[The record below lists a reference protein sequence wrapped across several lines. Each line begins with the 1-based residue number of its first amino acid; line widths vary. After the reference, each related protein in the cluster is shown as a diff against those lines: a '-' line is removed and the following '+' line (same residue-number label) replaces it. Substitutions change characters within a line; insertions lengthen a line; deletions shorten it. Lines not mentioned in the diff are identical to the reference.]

1 MTIGR
6 LLVLVAAIGLSGCVR
21 HERYRY
27 VQPQD
32 DCFSPDKDPFPDG
45 SPRLFA
51 SLDCRDVGYQ
61 VGFVEFDQQGK
72 LVEPLQQKKALAL
85 ITAAKK
91 RLASKK
97 VITLVY
103 VHGWKNNANEARPGG
118 KDQDVERFR
127 KALRGLSLR
136 ARAASPDDPVPI
148 VGVYVAWKGKS
159 LMGPGWFTWL
169 SYWDRRNTANRIG
182 TDPLTALLNEAIE
195 TTVPDQDHDPSR
207 VMLVGHSFGARVLEH
222 AIENGVKLYEPEKV
236 RRAATP
242 VRPRVDLVLYV
253 NAATDARLSLHRLQ
267 DLQTDPITVRHPD
280 YDPAKCT
287 DKNPH
292 DPICRS
298 YPLLVAI
305 SSRGDAATK
314 FVQPVANTIN
324 MDAGIPITLP
334 TGTFADKVPSTR
346 GIKRGA
352 PGHMRFMQSHAITEI
367 ACPVSPKDA
376 PRCTDDDPAC
386 AFAFRTAGECDAC
399 FKASRRPSE
408 PVKPFNDTAFWIMDV
423 DDRVIKDHGDIWN
436 LSTLNMLGQLMAPR
450 GFFEPT
456 VPQMRILREAR

>member
-1 MTIGR
+1 MTASR
-6 LLVLVAAIGLSGCVR
+6 CLVVLLAIAGLSGCVR

-27 VQPQD
+27 VQPQH
-32 DCFSPDKDPFPDG
+32 DCFDPDQDPFPDG
-45 SPRLFA
+45 TPRLFP
-51 SLDCRDVGYQ
+51 SLDCRDAGYQ
-61 VGFVEFDQQGK
+61 VGFVEFDQQGQ
-72 LVEPLQQKKALAL
+72 LIEPLQQQKALAL

-91 RLASKK
+91 RLASRK

-103 VHGWKNNANEARPGG
+103 VHGWKNNANEARPGA

-127 KALRGLSLR
+127 KALRALALR
-136 ARAASPDDPVPI
+136 AKAASDEPVPI
-148 VGVYVAWKGKS
+148 VGLYVAWKGKS

-182 TDPLTALLNEAIE
+182 TAPLTALLNQAIE
-195 TTVPDQDHDPSR
+195 TTVPDQDQDPSR
-207 VMLVGHSFGARVLEH
+207 VMLVGHSFGARVLER
-222 AIENGVKLYEPEKV
+222 AIEHGVTLYDPE
-236 RRAATP
+236 RMLRAATP

-253 NAATDARLSLHRLQ
+253 NAATDARLSLRRLQ
-267 DLQTDPITVRHPD
+267 GLLKDQLTVRHPD

-287 DKNPH
+287 GATPH
-292 DPICRS
+292 EPICRS

-324 MDAGIPITLP
+324 MDAGIAITLP
-334 TGTFADKVPSTR
+334 TGDYADKVPSAR
-346 GIKRGA
+346 GIRRGA
-352 PGHMRFMQSHAITEI
+352 PGHMRFLQSHTITEI
-367 ACPVSPKDA
+367 ACPLSPLDA

-386 AFAFRTAGECDAC
+386 SFAFRTAGECDAC
-399 FKASRRPSE
+399 FKASLRP
-408 PVKPFNDTAFWIMDV
+408 PAPKAFNDTAYWIMDV